1 MHLLTKAGQHACCQ
15 RPEKCAEKFGEEAV
29 EAIIEAAKGNKTGLI
44 KESADVIFHLF
55 VLLRSQDITLSEVLD
70 ELTSRQFQ
78 SGLAE
83 KAARSVKNKPLD
95 LNAILCFILLRKEKF

>member
-1 MHLLTKAGQHACCQ
+1 MTLEDLFDIVEERANASPDESWTARLLSQG
-15 RPEKCAEKFGEEAV
+15 PEKCAEKFGEEAV
-29 EAIIEAAKGNKTGLI
+29 EAIIEAAKENKAGLI

-83 KAARSVKNKPLD
+83 KAARSVKK
-95 LNAILCFILLRKEKF
+95 

>member
-1 MHLLTKAGQHACCQ
+1 MTLEELFDIVEERANASPDESWTARLLSKG
-15 RPEKCAEKFGEEAV
+15 PEKCAEKFGEEAV
-29 EAIIEAAKGNKTGLI
+29 EAVIEAAKGNKTGLI

-83 KAARSVKNKPLD
+83 KATRSVTK
-95 LNAILCFILLRKEKF
+95 

>member
-1 MHLLTKAGQHACCQ
+1 MTLEELFDIVEERANASSDESWTARLLSKG
-15 RPEKCAEKFGEEAV
+15 PEKCAEKFGEEAV
-29 EAIIEAAKGNKTGLI
+29 EAIIEAAKGNKAGLI

-83 KAARSVKNKPLD
+83 KAARSVKK
-95 LNAILCFILLRKEKF
+95 

>member
-1 MHLLTKAGQHACCQ
+1 MTLEELFNIVEERANASPDESWTARLLSKG
-15 RPEKCAEKFGEEAV
+15 PEKCAEKFGEEAV

-55 VLLRSQDITLSEVLD
+55 VLLRSQDITLSEVMD

-83 KAARSVKNKPLD
+83 KAARS
-95 LNAILCFILLRKEKF
+95 EKK

>member
-1 MHLLTKAGQHACCQ
+1 MTLEELFNVVEERANASPDESWTARLLSKG
-15 RPEKCAEKFGEEAV
+15 PEKCAEKFGEEAV

-55 VLLRSQDITLSEVLD
+55 VLLRSQDITLSEVMD

-83 KAARSVKNKPLD
+83 KAARS
-95 LNAILCFILLRKEKF
+95 EKK

>member
-1 MHLLTKAGQHACCQ
+1 MTLEELFDIVEERANASPDESWTARLLSKG
-15 RPEKCAEKFGEEAV
+15 PEKCAEKFGEEAV

-70 ELTSRQFQ
+70 ELTSRQVQ

-83 KAARSVKNKPLD
+83 KAARSVKK
-95 LNAILCFILLRKEKF
+95 

>member
-1 MHLLTKAGQHACCQ
+1 MTLEELFNIVEERANASPDESWTACLLSKG
-15 RPEKCAEKFGEEAV
+15 PEKCAEKFGEEAV
-29 EAIIEAAKGNKTGLI
+29 EAIIEAAKGHKTGLI

-55 VLLRSQDITLSEVLD
+55 VLLRSQDITLSEVMD

-83 KAARSVKNKPLD
+83 KAARS
-95 LNAILCFILLRKEKF
+95 EKK

>member
-1 MHLLTKAGQHACCQ
+1 MTLEELFDIVEERANASPDESWTARLLSKG
-15 RPEKCAEKFGEEAV
+15 PEKCAEKFGEEAV

-83 KAARSVKNKPLD
+83 KAARSVKK
-95 LNAILCFILLRKEKF
+95 

>member
-1 MHLLTKAGQHACCQ
+1 MTLEELFDIVEERANASPDESWTARLLSQG
-15 RPEKCAEKFGEEAV
+15 PEKCAEKFGEEAV

-70 ELTSRQFQ
+70 ELTSRQVQ

-83 KAARSVKNKPLD
+83 KAARSVKK
-95 LNAILCFILLRKEKF
+95 

>member
-1 MHLLTKAGQHACCQ
+1 MTLEELFNVVEERANASPDESWTARLLSKG
-15 RPEKCAEKFGEEAV
+15 PEKCAEKFGEEAV
-29 EAIIEAAKGNKTGLI
+29 EAIIEAAKGHKTGLI

-55 VLLRSQDITLSEVLD
+55 VLLRSQDITLSEVMD

-83 KAARSVKNKPLD
+83 KAARS
-95 LNAILCFILLRKEKF
+95 EKK

>member
-1 MHLLTKAGQHACCQ
+1 MTLEELFDIVEERANASPDESWTARLLSQG
-15 RPEKCAEKFGEEAV
+15 PEKCAEKFGEEAV
-29 EAIIEAAKGNKTGLI
+29 EAIIEAAKGNKAGLI

-70 ELTSRQFQ
+70 ELTSRQLQ

-83 KAARSVKNKPLD
+83 KAERSVKK
-95 LNAILCFILLRKEKF
+95 

>member
-1 MHLLTKAGQHACCQ
+1 MTLEELFNIVEERANASPDESWTARLLSKG
-15 RPEKCAEKFGEEAV
+15 PEKCAEKFGEEAV

-55 VLLRSQDITLSEVLD
+55 VLLRSHDIKLSEVMD

-83 KAARSVKNKPLD
+83 KAARS
-95 LNAILCFILLRKEKF
+95 EKK

>member
-1 MHLLTKAGQHACCQ
+1 MTLEELFDIVEERANASPDESWTARLLSKG
-15 RPEKCAEKFGEEAV
+15 PGKCAEKFGEEAV

-83 KAARSVKNKPLD
+83 KAARS
-95 LNAILCFILLRKEKF
+95 I

>member
-1 MHLLTKAGQHACCQ
+1 MTLEELFDIVEERANASPDESWTARLLSKG
-15 RPEKCAEKFGEEAV
+15 PEKCAEKFGEEAV
-29 EAIIEAAKGNKTGLI
+29 EAIVEAAKGNKTGLI

-55 VLLRSQDITLSEVLD
+55 VLLRSQDITLSEVMD

-83 KAARSVKNKPLD
+83 KAARS
-95 LNAILCFILLRKEKF
+95 EKK

>member
-1 MHLLTKAGQHACCQ
+1 MTLEELFDIVEERANASPDESWTARLLSQG
-15 RPEKCAEKFGEEAV
+15 PEKCAEKFGEEAV
-29 EAIIEAAKGNKTGLI
+29 EAIIEAAKGHKTGLI

-83 KAARSVKNKPLD
+83 KAARS
-95 LNAILCFILLRKEKF
+95 EKK

>member
-1 MHLLTKAGQHACCQ
+1 MTLEELFDIVEERANASPDESWTARLLSQG
-15 RPEKCAEKFGEEAV
+15 PEKCAEKFGEEAV
-29 EAIIEAAKGNKTGLI
+29 EAIIEAAKGHKTGLI

-55 VLLRSQDITLSEVLD
+55 VLLRSQDITLSEVMD

-83 KAARSVKNKPLD
+83 KAARS
-95 LNAILCFILLRKEKF
+95 EKK

>member
-1 MHLLTKAGQHACCQ
+1 MTLEELFDIVEERANASPDESWTARLLSKG
-15 RPEKCAEKFGEEAV
+15 PEKCAEKFGEEAV

-55 VLLRSQDITLSEVLD
+55 VLLRSHDITLSEVLD
-70 ELTSRQFQ
+70 ELTSRQVQ

-83 KAARSVKNKPLD
+83 KAARSVKK
-95 LNAILCFILLRKEKF
+95 